1 MKKQNKMSNTKNIYM
16 YNNCIIREKYVHLY
30 VQTTTI
36 IMMKIVTTRDIARK
50 TKQVFEL
57 AEKQQVSVKRGDK
70 YVILMISDS
79 PNTQYFSKEYM
90 SDWMNIPEQYRC
102 NPFDFSPTGDLFFA
116 DKRNVEKILESK
128 KGNSYRLNIEDEKK
142 LFEL

>member
-1 MKKQNKMSNTKNIYM
+1 
-16 YNNCIIREKYVHLY
+16 
-30 VQTTTI
+30 
-36 IMMKIVTTRDIARK
+36 
-50 TKQVFEL
+50 
-57 AEKQQVSVKRGDK
+57 
-70 YVILMISDS
+70 MISDS